1 MGRARDVV
9 GIGIFESGE
18 MIFYRVAGFVTGD
31 IETYDMTLCEFFN
44 QPYCFHT
51 LRCCEVPKGAEDD
64 AYLDACLFYP
74 FFYRAVDGGD
84 DLVGCEAFF
93 QVFQRGET
101 DLGIDHVVLRELIE
115 DAEGDFS
122 QGFARLHEGYGF
134 VCAGDIVCQIRTDCR
149 GDELLPVGFFRDLR
163 VELMDD
169 LVTERAVQVEVELDL
184 GPGGDVGWRLGLA
197 GEVCRRLWS
206 ACEGC

>member
-1 MGRARDVV
+1 MLAITI
-9 GIGIFESGE
+9 IGVYHHLF
-18 MIFYRVAGFVTGD
+18 
-31 IETYDMTLCEFFN
+31 CEFFH
-44 QPYCFHT
+44 QPYCFHA
-51 LRCCEVPKGAEDD
+51 LRCAEVPKGAEDD

-101 DLGIDHVVLRELIE
+101 NLGIDHVVLRELVE

-149 GDELLPVGFFRDLR
+149 GDELLPVGFRCDR
-163 VELMDD
+163 GVEFFDD
-169 LVTERAVQVEVELDL
+169 VVAEGAVEVEVEFYF
-184 GPGGDVGWRLGLA
+184 GVIGWGLRLRSA
-197 GEVCRRLWS
+197 G
-206 ACEGC
+206 